1 MSGCYGGLQALIKDQ
16 INRNILYIHCYAHT
30 LNLVLADSAA
40 IAVDV
45 VTLFGNLETLYVLF
59 SRSHK
64 VHNVLESIQL
74 SHGLP
79 IRSLKRLNTVRWNAR
94 EMCLWTLLD
103 RYESILEALDIV
115 HTDTSFDTK
124 HRSEAAGLLISIQT
138 KQFLATALLF
148 SEIFAITGPLSR
160 YLQSI
165 DNDLSKAMNM
175 IDVSIASLEKMRNGS
190 FDVIKTMDDTFKHI
204 QSIQWHTTRA
214 RRPKGVPGTSGSPET
229 PESKWKHETLYVVL
243 DSVLSS
249 MRNRFE
255 KNRSLYEMLSVFSPN
270 CFPRLSEMYNTVYDL
285 TRAVTSFC
293 EKYNLDSKRCAEE
306 LFCFARAYSKLHS
319 SEFVCT

>member
-1 MSGCYGGLQALIKDQ
+1 MIFSTLQSKNVSFEKLIAQSYDGASNMSGCYGGLQALIKDQ
-16 INRNILYIHCYAHT
+16 IKPNILYIHCYAHT
-30 LNLVLADSAA
+30 LNLVLADPVA

-59 SRSHK
+59 SRSYK

-94 EMCLWTLLD
+94 EMCLRTFLD

-115 HTDTSFDTK
+115 HTDMSFDIK

-165 DNDLSKAMNM
+165 DNDLSRAMNM
-175 IDVSIASLEKMRNGS
+175 IGRLNWVS
-190 FDVIKTMDDTFKHI
+190 
-204 QSIQWHTTRA
+204 
-214 RRPKGVPGTSGSPET
+214 
-229 PESKWKHETLYVVL
+229 
-243 DSVLSS
+243 
-249 MRNRFE
+249 
-255 KNRSLYEMLSVFSPN
+255 
-270 CFPRLSEMYNTVYDL
+270 
-285 TRAVTSFC
+285 
-293 EKYNLDSKRCAEE
+293 
-306 LFCFARAYSKLHS
+306 
-319 SEFVCT
+319 